1 MSGNYYE
8 VKTLNTT
15 PVSYDKSETFPRNNI
30 DGSPTWEPKTYEEFN
45 YWLPKSQYYV
55 GFGTWI
61 GVTLFYGTQ
70 LVKKAVGF
78 EGDPSA
84 YANVY
89 SNLEGNTHR
98 YWYNHTNVYPVA
110 VIAGHNDTRAK
121 KVSMRSGGAGNSC
134 SGMKDILTR
143 KDGACGND
151 MNKDSWDVDG
161 YTLQHLLNVNDIP
174 ASKETFIKVDVESY
188 ECELIP
194 SWFDWMKGLSVKPT
208 LFVSFHG
215 HNVRC
220 CTKEQYDK
228 ILSFSKLFKGF
239 WYNMKKAKPE
249 DFFSVATCTT
259 EVVVFSDLGDK
270 ELA

>member
-1 MSGNYYE
+1 MVYLIGSTY
-8 VKTLNTT
+8 
-15 PVSYDKSETFPRNNI
+15 VSIYQLLATATFAIVIVPYSAI
-30 DGSPTWEPKTYEEFN
+30 FLVASVF
-45 YWLPKSQYYV
+45 
-55 GFGTWI
+55 
-61 GVTLFYGTQ
+61 LFVVFY
-70 LVKKAVGF
+70 KMA
-78 EGDPSA
+78 
-84 YANVY
+84 
-89 SNLEGNTHR
+89 
-98 YWYNHTNVYPVA
+98 
-110 VIAGHNDTRAK
+110 
-121 KVSMRSGGAGNSC
+121 
-134 SGMKDILTR
+134 
-143 KDGACGND
+143 
-151 MNKDSWDVDG
+151 
-161 YTLQHLLNVNDIP
+161 IP

-194 SWFDWMKGLSVKPT
+194 SWFDWMNDLREKPT